1 MAAEPHKW
9 LADYL
14 NRHLGEL
21 EGLGSS
27 KRELKAARSWFNGL
41 LEYFQA
47 RHLTTPK
54 QQKNYLVDTRNEI
67 RKRFGDSH
75 PALSIV
81 NFDEKTWFDINAA
94 THARVEERNENT
106 KPIEKPFEIAQRAE
120 ALLTQKEST
129 WADLAVGLGVA
140 TGRRISEL
148 LGARTTFAQ
157 KTNYSVL
164 FTGQLKQQRETLTF
178 EIPTLCPAASV
189 VEAWKRLRFML
200 GAVYLSP
207 RRSNDK
213 YGRECTQAANRHFAD
228 LVLPRHGEMD
238 LYMHL
243 FRAVYATIAVHFYCP
258 QHINSTLFKAEIQGH
273 RMVADASTKRALRS
287 YSASRHYND
296 YYVADSNGNVDGR
309 QGVRLGG
316 PGVQLLEVFQTP
328 PLPTQAP
335 TPAKPEPM
343 PAPAAAKPVKK
354 SAPPPKAKPAKA
366 QPKQKSRQHTWKIP
380 DATYS
385 RAAPKSGEF
394 PIPNI

>member
-21 EGLGSS
+21 EGLGDS
-27 KRELKAARSWFNGL
+27 KRDLKAARSWFNAL
-41 LEYFQA
+41 LEYFRA

-75 PALSIV
+75 PALSVV

-106 KPIEKPFEIAQRAE
+106 NTKPIEKPFEIAAGAE
-120 ALLTQKEST
+120 ALLTKKEST

-157 KTNYSVL
+157 KTDYSVL
-164 FTGQLKQQRETLTF
+164 FTGQLKQQREMLTF

-200 GAVYLSP
+200 GPVYLSP

-213 YGRECTQAANRHFAD
+213 GGS
-228 LVLPRHGEMD
+228 VSK
-238 LYMHL
+238 
-243 FRAVYATIAVHFYCP
+243 P
-258 QHINSTLFKAEIQGH
+258 QTGTSPI
-273 RMVADASTKRALRS
+273 
-287 YSASRHYND
+287 
-296 YYVADSNGNVDGR
+296 
-309 QGVRLGG
+309 
-316 PGVQLLEVFQTP
+316 
-328 PLPTQAP
+328 
-335 TPAKPEPM
+335 
-343 PAPAAAKPVKK
+343 
-354 SAPPPKAKPAKA
+354 
-366 QPKQKSRQHTWKIP
+366 WC
-380 DATYS
+380 S
-385 RAAPKSGEF
+385 RATEKWTFTCIFSG
-394 PIPNI
+394 PSTPRSPSISIARST

>member
-75 PALSIV
+75 PALGIV

-106 KPIEKPFEIAQRAE
+106 KPIEKPFEIAGKAE
-120 ALLTQKEST
+120 ALLTQKESS

-157 KTNYSVL
+157 KTDYSVL

-200 GAVYLSP
+200 GPVYLSP

-213 YGRECTQAANRHFAD
+213 GGS
-228 LVLPRHGEMD
+228 VSK
-238 LYMHL
+238 
-243 FRAVYATIAVHFYCP
+243 P
-258 QHINSTLFKAEIQGH
+258 QTGTSPI
-273 RMVADASTKRALRS
+273 
-287 YSASRHYND
+287 
-296 YYVADSNGNVDGR
+296 
-309 QGVRLGG
+309 
-316 PGVQLLEVFQTP
+316 
-328 PLPTQAP
+328 
-335 TPAKPEPM
+335 
-343 PAPAAAKPVKK
+343 
-354 SAPPPKAKPAKA
+354 
-366 QPKQKSRQHTWKIP
+366 WC
-380 DATYS
+380 S
-385 RAAPKSGEF
+385 RATEKWTFTCIFSGPSTPRSPCISIAPST
-394 PIPNI
+394 